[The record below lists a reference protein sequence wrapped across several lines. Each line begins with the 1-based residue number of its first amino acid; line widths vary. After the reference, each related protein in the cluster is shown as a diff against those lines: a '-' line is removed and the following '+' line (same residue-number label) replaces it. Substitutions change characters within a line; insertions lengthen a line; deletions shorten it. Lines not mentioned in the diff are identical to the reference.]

1 MKKYFVIIAAILGF
15 ISCKT
20 KDDNIYIPK
29 DKFTT
34 ILADLHL
41 ADAHYS
47 SHYRESKL
55 HNDSANF
62 YNFIIK
68 EHGYTREQ
76 FDTTLSYYTIHAE
89 ELNNIFEEVITILNK
104 IEQENSQ
111 LQQYNYTT
119 ENLWT
124 GKNNWYL
131 PKEGRQKKIPINL
144 KLKGRGKYIIA
155 FTSKTFG
162 DDKSKN
168 PRLNLYFAADSGK
181 SEKRDTA
188 MTYTYVKDGRTSIVS
203 VTRELKDA
211 KYTHLRGYLLDNDKK
226 KGNWSKHTKIEGFKV
241 LYMP

>member
-1 MKKYFVIIAAILGF
+1 MKKCFIIIAAILGL
-15 ISCKT
+15 ISCNSKN
-20 KDDNIYIPK
+20 DNIYIPK

-41 ADAHYS
+41 VDAYYS
-47 SHYRESKL
+47 SHYLESKL

-62 YNFIIK
+62 YNFIIS
-68 EHGYTREQ
+68 EHGFTREQ
-76 FDTTLSYYTIHAE
+76 FDTTLRYYTVHTE
-89 ELNNIFEEVITILNK
+89 VLNGIFEEVITILNK

-131 PKEGRQKKIPINL
+131 PAEGRQKKIPINL
-144 KLKGRGKYIIA
+144 KIKGRGKYIIT
-155 FTSKTFG
+155 FTSKAFS

-168 PRLNLYFAADSGK
+168 LRLNLYFAADSGK
-181 SEKRDTA
+181 VEKRDTA
-188 MTYTYVKDGRTSIVS
+188 MTYTYTKDARTTIVS
-203 VTRELKDA
+203 VTREVKDA
-211 KYTHLRGYLLDNDKK
+211 KYTHLRGYLLDHDKK
-226 KGNWSKHTKIEGFKV
+226 KGKWSKHVKIEGFKV

>member
-1 MKKYFVIIAAILGF
+1 MKKCFVIIAVILGL
-15 ISCKT
+15 ISCKS
-20 KDDNIYIPK
+20 KEEIYIPK

-41 ADAHYS
+41 ADSHYS

-62 YNFIIK
+62 YNFIIN

-76 FDTTLSYYTIHAE
+76 FDTTLKFYTVHAE
-89 ELNNIFEEVITILNK
+89 VLNTIFEDVITVLNK

-131 PKEGRQKKIPINL
+131 PKEGRQKKIPVNL
-144 KLKGRGKYIIA
+144 KLKGRGKYIIT
-155 FTSKTFG
+155 FTSKVFS

-168 PRLNLYFAADSGK
+168 LRLNLYFAADSGK

-188 MTYTYVKDGRTSIVS
+188 ITYNFVKDGRTSIVS
-203 VTRELKDA
+203 VTREVKDA
-211 KYTHLRGYLLDNDKK
+211 KYTHLRGYLLDHDKK
-226 KGNWSKHTKIEGFKV
+226 TGNWSKHLKIEGFKV